1 MGEHTPTPWRADM
14 GEFPPQMKLEPY
26 LRSYVGPDGETIRVK
41 GFALSGG
48 NVEMDEARANS
59 EFIVKAVNCHDDLVA
74 ALSAS
79 IGRMLN
85 VKIDLETGVS
95 KAKAGAALASAIKS
109 AEDALAKAKAA
120 A

>member
-1 MGEHTPTPWRADM
+1 MSEHTPTPWRADM

-74 ALSAS
+74 AL
-79 IGRMLN
+79 
-85 VKIDLETGVS
+85 
-95 KAKAGAALASAIKS
+95 KAVVAVADRNTVEFAMARA
-109 AEDALAKAKAA
+109 ALAKADAGTVRLGEIGE
-120 A
+120 

>member
-1 MGEHTPTPWRADM
+1 MSEHTPTPWRADM

-74 ALSAS
+74 ACKKLVASYDADKGSYALSELS
-79 IGRMLN
+79 
-85 VKIDLETGVS
+85 
-95 KAKAGAALASAIKS
+95 
-109 AEDALAKAKAA
+109 DALHLADAAVLKAERAS
-120 A
+120 

>member
-1 MGEHTPTPWRADM
+1 MSEHTPTPWRADM

-74 ALSAS
+74 ALRAVEPFGDLRPSKELKKGLSPADRKAFDEI
-79 IGRMLN
+79 IGKVR
-85 VKIDLETGVS
+85 
-95 KAKAGAALASAIKS
+95 AALAKVNAP
-109 AEDALAKAKAA
+109 
-120 A
+120 

>member
-1 MGEHTPTPWRADM
+1 MSEHTPTPWRADM

-74 ALSAS
+74 ALRA
-79 IGRMLN
+79 
-85 VKIDLETGVS
+85 S
-95 KAKAGAALASAIKS
+95 KAALELQGFVGKGKHGAGDPEINTIDA
-109 AEDALAKAKAA
+109 ALAKAERA
-120 A
+120 